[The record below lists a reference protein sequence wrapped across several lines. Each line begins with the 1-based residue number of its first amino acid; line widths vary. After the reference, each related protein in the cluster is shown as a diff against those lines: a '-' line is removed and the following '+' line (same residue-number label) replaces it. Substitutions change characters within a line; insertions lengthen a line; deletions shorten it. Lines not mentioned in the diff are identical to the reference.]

1 MCIRDSPNVKVIKC
15 NEDLT
20 GEDGLIRSDY
30 TRGGLHL
37 NDYGYVVLT
46 NRLKDQL

>member
-1 MCIRDSPNVKVIKC
+1 MEKHPNVKVIKL
-15 NEDLT
+15 NDELT
-20 GEDGLIRSDY
+20 GLDGLIRSDY